1 MKLAKKV
8 LAALMA
14 IAMIAGLSAMAFAAS
29 PTIALVPTVAGSE
42 VAVAVVLKDAIGAK
56 SWDINVTYDASV
68 LAFSYAEDGA
78 DVAQVAKTKG
88 NSITTDYNGD
98 TAGLVK
104 TSGYFKTT
112 LTDAAT
118 FVADSKKASDPAN
131 VNVDACEV
139 IVLFFDVKD
148 DKAETTDF
156 AIEVTAQSGV
166 EFAGQGCTATLK
178 KVDPTQPSSSETQT
192 QPQPGTTEPTSGTD
206 KPTTEKTTD
215 NGVPCKPHGKGGKGN
230 VNTGDNMAL
239 AAAAAVVVLAG
250 AAFVI
255 SKKRK

>member
-8 LAALMA
+8 LAAVMA
-14 IAMIAGLSAMAFAAS
+14 IAMIAGLTAMAFAAA
-29 PTIALVPTVAGSE
+29 PTIELVPTVDDGE

-56 SWDINVTYDASV
+56 SWDINVTYDKDV
-68 LAFSYAEDGA
+68 LEFSYAEDGA
-78 DVAQVAKTKG
+78 DVAEVAKTKG
-88 NSITTDYNGD
+88 NTITTDYNGD

-104 TSGYFKTT
+104 TSGYFKTE

-118 FVADSKKASDPAN
+118 FVADSKKPKDPAN

-139 IVLFFDVKD
+139 IVLFFNLKET
-148 DKAETTDF
+148 DKTSTDL
-156 AIEVTAQSGV
+156 AVEVTANSGV
-166 EFAGQGCTATLK
+166 EFAGKGCTIKLK
-178 KVDPTQPSSSETQT
+178 DEPVVTDPTPSVTDDSKVTDPTPVTDATEA
-192 QPQPGTTEPTSGTD
+192 TTGSANPT
-206 KPTTEKTTD
+206 KP
-215 NGVPCKPHGKGGKGN
+215 NGGN

-255 SKKRK
+255 SKIRK

>member
-29 PTIALVPTVAGSE
+29 PTIALVPE
-42 VAVAVVLKDAIGAK
+42 VDGTDVYVAVVLKDAIGAK

-118 FVADSKKASDPAN
+118 FEADSKKSSDPAK
-131 VNVDACEV
+131 VNAEACEV
-139 IVLFFDVKD
+139 IVLAFEVKD
-148 DKAETTDF
+148 ANATKADF

-166 EFAGQGCTATLK
+166 EFAGQGCTAVLK
-178 KVDPTQPSSSETQT
+178 DEPKPTD
-192 QPQPGTTEPTSGTD
+192 PQPTD
-206 KPTTEKTTD
+206 PKPTDPQPTDPKPTEGGEKTTD
-215 NGVPCKPHGKGGKGN
+215 TPNPTNKGGN